1 MMRPYRLRAEERGAT
16 LVEFALLVPVLL
28 GIVIGAA
35 QIGILFFANAGLQ
48 HAIGEGSRVA
58 MIWPRPSDAVI
69 REAIRNNTYGLDDDF
84 LVGEPVI
91 TPGTSNGCDIQ
102 DISWSYRVPLNFIL
116 YETPPVTLTH
126 SRRVFVQPAAGGVA
140 NPTCVSAVAP
150 PSTTSSTGG
159 ATTSSTGG
167 TTTGGTST
175 STSSTSSTGGTTST
189 SSASSTGG
197 FGGTTSTGGTGTS
210 TGTGGSTSSTG
221 GGASSSTGGGNN
233 GSSGGGSTSS
243 TSSTS
248 TGGNASSGNGK
259 GSSKAK
265 GK

>member
-159 ATTSSTGG
+159 TTTSSTGG
-167 TTTGGTST
+167 TTTGSTTST
-175 STSSTSSTGGTTST
+175 GSTSSTGGTTVT

-197 FGGTTSTGGTGTS
+197 DGGTTSTGGT
-210 TGTGGSTSSTG
+210 SSTG
-221 GGASSSTGGGNN
+221 GGANSSTGGGNN
-233 GSSGGGSTSS
+233 GSSGSGSTSS

-248 TGGNASSGNGK
+248 TGGNSSSGRTSSGNGK